1 MLFAE
6 KFSATA
12 LYAEMYF
19 LDKTKI
25 AIHKIKLPAH
35 TKTRA
40 KEKELRSAIESY
52 IERNFD
58 DEDEDTFAP
67 EKSVVVEENDPVL
80 GLQENEWEYNVPQ
93 SAIVIKS
100 VKVKKY

>member
-1 MLFAE
+1 MSDE
-6 KFSATA
+6 
-12 LYAEMYF
+12 
-19 LDKTKI
+19 
-25 AIHKIKLPAH
+25 
-35 TKTRA
+35 TKTDSNYCTFA
-40 KEKELRSAIESY
+40 TLNEKSVDVLKELRSAIESY
-52 IERNFD
+52 IESNFD

-67 EKSVVVEENDPVL
+67 EKRVVVEENDPVL